1 MWTGDRS
8 TNSQISDSASSG
20 TQLANRIPRKFQAK
34 RPLSAPRPDKSP
46 FRFFRRM
53 IYERAMA
60 KRYVWITILAVVAT
74 YAGAQQRTPYTESE
88 LEAAVPM
95 GIPGVRA
102 WADAPLS
109 VLQKQV
115 EQLVPLTGG
124 HTVSILAL
132 SGGGEHGAFGA
143 GLLNGWSESGRRLP
157 FDIVT
162 GVSTGALMAPFA
174 FLGSAYDQR
183 LKAVYTEMSFHSV
196 FAGNPLLGV
205 FGEGLYNTRPLQNV
219 VARQVDQNLLAD
231 VAVAHRRGRR
241 LFVVTTNLDAQR
253 PVLWNMGAIA
263 ASGRPEALE
272 LFRKVLVAS
281 ASVPGVFDPV
291 FIDAETDGHRFKE
304 MHVDGGTAYPL
315 FAVPLRLLA
324 ATGQVATRRGGQLY
338 IIINNNLDPEFAMTK
353 PKTLSITGRAFN
365 TLVKSDFYDTILG
378 SYLFAGQQGFKF
390 NLAYIPNS
398 FRTKSL
404 GLVDQK
410 YMLTLFEFGR
420 AQGRLG
426 GQWQHVPPRLY
437 R

>member
-1 MWTGDRS
+1 
-8 TNSQISDSASSG
+8 
-20 TQLANRIPRKFQAK
+20 
-34 RPLSAPRPDKSP
+34 
-46 FRFFRRM
+46 
-53 IYERAMA
+53 
-60 KRYVWITILAVVAT
+60 
-74 YAGAQQRTPYTESE
+74 
-88 LEAAVPM
+88 M

-109 VLQKQV
+109 VLQKQI

-143 GLLNGWSESGRRLP
+143 GLLNGWSESGQRPP

-174 FLGSAYDQR
+174 FLGSTYDQR

-205 FGEGLYNTRPLQNV
+205 FGEGLYNTRPLQDV
-219 VARQVDQNLLAD
+219 VARQIDQNLLAD
-231 VAVAHRRGRR
+231 IAVAHRRGRR

-291 FIDAETDGHRFKE
+291 FIDAETDGHWFKE

-324 ATGQVATRRGGQLY
+324 ATGQVAARHGGQLY

-353 PKTLSITGRAFN
+353 PKTLSITARAFN

-378 SYLFAGQQGFKF
+378 SYLFAGEQGFKF

-398 FRTKSL
+398 FRTKSR

-420 AQGRLG
+420 ARGRLG